1 MLKFLL
7 DTLDGLDEAT
17 KAMYKKNDDGKYQL
31 QVEGLPQ
38 QEDVSGLKNAL
49 QTERASVA
57 KLEGDLRAWKK
68 LGDTPDAV
76 STTIADL
83 KKDKGDPTEQ
93 ERLMEQ
99 LKTQHAE
106 EVTKITGERDAA
118 LESERQAVINN
129 GMVTALAKAGF
140 SKTGLDMVPQIHGN
154 RVKITERDGKRVV
167 DIMTADGSAPMV
179 GTGDGSRA
187 TFDDLAKELAV
198 SYPDLV
204 NSDRKGG
211 AGTAPGGGGSGSE
224 KQMLRSDWDKLDA
237 MDQAKTISD
246 GVQLV
251 D

>member
-7 DTLDGLDEAT
+7 DNLDGLDEAT

-38 QEDVSGLKNAL
+38 QEDVSGLKTAL
-49 QTERASVA
+49 QTERGNVS
-57 KLEGDLRAWKK
+57 KLEGELRDWKK
-68 LGDTPDAV
+68 LGENPTAV
-76 STTIADL
+76 TTTIADL

-99 LKTQHAE
+99 LT
-106 EVTKITGERDAA
+106 TKHKGEIETLTAERDSA
-118 LESERQAVINN
+118 LESERQAVISN

-140 SKTGLDMVPQIHGN
+140 SETGLSMIPQIHGA
-154 RVKITERDGKRVV
+154 RVKITERDGKRAV

-204 NSDRKGG
+204 NSGRKGG

-224 KQMLRSDWDKLDA
+224 KQMLRSDWNALDPAAQSQA
-237 MDQAKTISD
+237 MTD